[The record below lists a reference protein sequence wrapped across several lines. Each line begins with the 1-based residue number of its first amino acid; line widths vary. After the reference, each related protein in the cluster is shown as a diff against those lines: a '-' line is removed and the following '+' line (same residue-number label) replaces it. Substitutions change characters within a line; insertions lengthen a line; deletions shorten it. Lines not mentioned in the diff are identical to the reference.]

1 MPVFHTKTIESILD
15 PVAQQ
20 VSKLVILHEEA
31 EDGIPMPDLQQPVR
45 SVSNAVSNLVKVGRE
60 TINSSDDPILRQD
73 MPAALVRVER
83 SSKLL
88 EEASDMLKHDPFSS
102 PARKRLIEGSGG
114 ILQATS
120 ALLLCFDESEVR
132 KIIKECHRVLDYL
145 AVAEVIETLDELV
158 QFLRDLSPC
167 LSKVSREVSAR
178 EKELTHQL
186 KSTEMNGKYQ
196 CCKEDYP
203 DYVCIRCHNVY
214 HPCCVDGANVLK
226 LDGFQIYCS
235 LECESRDVEDNVRN
249 ADLEAVIV
257 KLRKELAERSNY
269 LKRLSKTFLQFEDD
283 VMYKENEYETTLLQ
297 QQEKI
302 KGLTKEIAELKRQ
315 KEQSNEKSNEHARY
329 VQKLEKDF
337 VELSDMYKQMVS
349 TIRMLECDNMN
360 YQKLVQDFK
369 TKSEA
374 EEAVELVESAPVASK
389 VEETSKDS
397 SKAKETSDDV
407 NKVASPT
414 NDFNGNTLFLLGYTC
429 AVNLYKMLT
438 REVSGD
444 KQSSVKFEN
453 VPETINN
460 LVKSI
465 AEFHN
470 LGKFTFY
477 MFKGIFSTLIPS
489 GGFLQYKPLLVH
501 SEILVRCLEQ
511 VKTLAPILICSMK
524 IYIHI
529 VSQGGKGAEEA
540 AENRNYLAQRMTDE
554 INEII
559 RVLQLTSYD
568 EEQSELDNLTVLKKL
583 QNAISNKINAANDW
597 LFDPNAVRGGVG
609 EKSLRQIIEAA
620 QKVADR
626 CLPND
631 AHVINKLCSDLTT
644 MTDALCELRQ
654 DGKGATPQAE
664 SLARGIREKLGNLQQ
679 AVMNAVVAVDKTGLQ
694 QTAHT
699 VQGRLEQA
707 RKWLSNPGHDDKGLG
722 KRAINAIVE
731 EGRRVADGLPG
742 VQKAEILQLCDE
754 VDGLSRQLA
763 DLCAQG
769 LGNSPQAQEVARKLS
784 QKLHELKEKI
794 NQAVVNR
801 VVEDFIDIL
810 TPLKV
815 FTEAVLAP
823 EGTPNRD
830 LNFSD
835 KAANLQQF
843 SNRAVKTAKMVAA
856 GGSSG
861 NKKLAEALQSAANQV
876 ESLTPQLISAGSIR
890 MNYPTSKAA
899 DEHFENLRQQYA
911 DTLTRVR
918 NLCDEATDSAD
929 FIKASEEQMRKHTF
943 LCEEGIKNRQP
954 QKMVDNTS
962 AIARLANRVLLVA
975 KQECE
980 NSEDPSFIN
989 NLDRASDV
997 LQNSIPPMVQ
1007 DAKLVAINPADSHAA
1022 SKWRDSNKA
1031 LLNAVGN
1038 VRQAV
1043 QVNPELPPLPD
1054 INSLN
1059 LGEPLRNTPTPSREL
1074 EGLSPAGHQHG
1085 GRVSPLPKWARG
1097 DNSDLLCQELASH
1110 CQDAGRSQFIPEYII
1125 EDEQAP
1131 PRPPLP
1137 YDGAP
1142 VRPPPPPE
1150 TDDEDEVFKTAPLPS
1165 QPIMVAAHNLHREV
1179 RQWSAKDNELIAA
1192 AQRMAKLMARLSELV
1207 HNDDKGSKRELI
1219 ATAKAIADASADVTR
1234 IAKQLARE
1242 CTDKR
1247 IRTNLLQV
1255 CERIPTIAT
1264 QLKILSTVKATML
1277 GSQGSEEDREA
1288 TEMLEGN
1295 AQNLMQSVKET
1306 VRAAESAS
1314 VKIHAQ
1320 THGRLRWVRKQ
1331 PWYAYA

>member
-1 MPVFHTKTIESILD
+1 MPVFHTKTIESILE

-31 EDGIPMPDLQQPVR
+31 EDGIPMPDLEQPVR
-45 SVSNAVSNLVKVGRE
+45 SVSTAVSNLVKVGRE

-88 EEASDMLKHDPFSS
+88 EEASSMLKSDPYSS

-132 KIIKECHRVLDYL
+132 KIIRECHRVLDYL

-178 EKELTHQL
+178 EKELTHQ
-186 KSTEMNGKYQ
+186 
-196 CCKEDYP
+196 
-203 DYVCIRCHNVY
+203 
-214 HPCCVDGANVLK
+214 
-226 LDGFQIYCS
+226 
-235 LECESRDVEDNVRN
+235 
-249 ADLEAVIV
+249 
-257 KLRKELAERSNY
+257 
-269 LKRLSKTFLQFEDD
+269 
-283 VMYKENEYETTLLQ
+283 
-297 QQEKI
+297 
-302 KGLTKEIAELKRQ
+302 
-315 KEQSNEKSNEHARY
+315 
-329 VQKLEKDF
+329 
-337 VELSDMYKQMVS
+337 
-349 TIRMLECDNMN
+349 
-360 YQKLVQDFK
+360 
-369 TKSEA
+369 
-374 EEAVELVESAPVASK
+374 
-389 VEETSKDS
+389 
-397 SKAKETSDDV
+397 
-407 NKVASPT
+407 
-414 NDFNGNTLFLLGYTC
+414 
-429 AVNLYKMLT
+429 
-438 REVSGD
+438 
-444 KQSSVKFEN
+444 
-453 VPETINN
+453 
-460 LVKSI
+460 
-465 AEFHN
+465 
-470 LGKFTFY
+470 
-477 MFKGIFSTLIPS
+477 
-489 GGFLQYKPLLVH
+489 VH

-524 IYIHI
+524 IYIQI
-529 VSQGGKGAEEA
+529 VSQGGKRAEEA
-540 AENRNYLAQRMTDE
+540 IENRNYLAQRMTDE

-568 EEQSELDNLTVLKKL
+568 EEQSDLDNLTVLKKL
-583 QNAISNKINAANDW
+583 QNAIQNKINTANDW
-597 LFDPNAVRGGVG
+597 LLDPTAVRGGIG
-609 EKSLRQIIEAA
+609 EKSLRQIIEDA
-620 QKVADR
+620 QRVAER
-626 CLPND
+626 CLPQD
-631 AHVINKLCSDLTT
+631 AHSINKLCSELNT

-654 DGKGATPQAE
+654 DGKGSTPQAE
-664 SLARGIREKLGNLQQ
+664 SLARGIKEKLGHLQQ
-679 AVMNAVVAVDKTGLQ
+679 AVLNAVVAVDKAGLQ

-707 RKWLSNPGHDDKGLG
+707 RKWLSNPGQDDKGLG
-722 KRAINAIVE
+722 RRAIALIVE
-731 EGRRVADGLPG
+731 EGRKVADGLPG
-742 VQKAEILQLCDE
+742 VQKAEILQLCEE
-754 VDGLSRQLA
+754 VDSLSRDLA
-763 DLCAQG
+763 ELCAQG
-769 LGNSPQAQEVARKLS
+769 KGNSPEAQEIARKLS
-784 QKLHELKEKI
+784 QKLHELKERI

-801 VVEDFIDIL
+801 VVEDFIDIV
-810 TPLKV
+810 TPLKQ
-815 FTEAVLAP
+815 FTEAALAP

-830 LNFSD
+830 QNFSD

-856 GGSSG
+856 GGSGG
-861 NKKLAEALQSAANQV
+861 NKKLAESLQSAANQV
-876 ESLTPQLISAGSIR
+876 DSLTPQLVSAGSIR

-911 DTLTRVR
+911 DTVTKMR

-943 LCEEGIKNRQP
+943 LCEEAIKNKQP

-975 KQECE
+975 KQESD
-980 NSEDPSFIN
+980 NSEDPAFIDDVN
-989 NLDRASDV
+989 RASDG
-997 LQNSIPPMVQ
+997 LQGTVPPMVQ
-1007 DAKLVAINPADSHAA
+1007 DAKSVAVNPGDA
-1022 SKWRDSNKA
+1022 SAVSRWRDSNKA
-1031 LLNAVGN
+1031 LLNAVGD
-1038 VRQAV
+1038 VRKAV
-1043 QVNPELPPLPD
+1043 QINPDLPPLPD

-1059 LGEPLRNTPTPSREL
+1059 LEM
-1074 EGLSPAGHQHG
+1074 
-1085 GRVSPLPKWARG
+1085 
-1097 DNSDLLCQELASH
+1097 
-1110 CQDAGRSQFIPEYII
+1110 
-1125 EDEQAP
+1125 AP

-1137 YDGAP
+1137 QDGAP
-1142 VRPPPPPE
+1142 MRPPPPE
-1150 TDDEDEVFKTAPLPS
+1150 TDDEDDVFRHAPSSS
-1165 QPIMVAAHNLHREV
+1165 QPIMVAAHSLHHEV

-1192 AQRMAKLMARLSELV
+1192 AKRMAVLMARLSELV

-1219 ATAKAIADASADVTR
+1219 ATAKAIADASDDVTR

-1277 GSQGSEEDREA
+1277 GAQGSEEDREA

-1320 THGRLRWVRKQ
+1320 THGKLRWVRRQ

>member
-1 MPVFHTKTIESILD
+1 MLF
-15 PVAQQ
+15 Q

-31 EDGIPMPDLQQPVR
+31 EDGIPMPDLEQPVR

-83 SSKLL
+83 SARLL
-88 EEASDMLKHDPFSS
+88 EEASRMLKEDPYSS

-132 KIIKECHRVLDYL
+132 KIIRECHRVLDYL
-145 AVAEVIETLDELV
+145 AVAEVIETMDELV
-158 QFLRDLSPC
+158 NFLRDLSPC

-178 EKELTHQL
+178 EKELTHQ
-186 KSTEMNGKYQ
+186 
-196 CCKEDYP
+196 
-203 DYVCIRCHNVY
+203 
-214 HPCCVDGANVLK
+214 
-226 LDGFQIYCS
+226 
-235 LECESRDVEDNVRN
+235 
-249 ADLEAVIV
+249 
-257 KLRKELAERSNY
+257 
-269 LKRLSKTFLQFEDD
+269 
-283 VMYKENEYETTLLQ
+283 
-297 QQEKI
+297 
-302 KGLTKEIAELKRQ
+302 
-315 KEQSNEKSNEHARY
+315 
-329 VQKLEKDF
+329 
-337 VELSDMYKQMVS
+337 
-349 TIRMLECDNMN
+349 
-360 YQKLVQDFK
+360 
-369 TKSEA
+369 
-374 EEAVELVESAPVASK
+374 
-389 VEETSKDS
+389 
-397 SKAKETSDDV
+397 
-407 NKVASPT
+407 
-414 NDFNGNTLFLLGYTC
+414 
-429 AVNLYKMLT
+429 
-438 REVSGD
+438 
-444 KQSSVKFEN
+444 
-453 VPETINN
+453 
-460 LVKSI
+460 
-465 AEFHN
+465 
-470 LGKFTFY
+470 
-477 MFKGIFSTLIPS
+477 
-489 GGFLQYKPLLVH
+489 VH

-511 VKTLAPILICSMK
+511 VKTLAPILICAMK

-529 VSQGGKGAEEA
+529 VAQGGKGAEEA

-568 EEQSELDNLTVLKKL
+568 EEQSDLDNLTVLKKL
-583 QNAISNKINAANDW
+583 QNAIANKINAANDW
-597 LFDPNAVRGGVG
+597 LLDPNAVRGGVG
-609 EKSLRQIIEAA
+609 EKSLRSIIESAR
-620 QKVADR
+620 KVAER
-626 CLPND
+626 CLPED
-631 AHVINKLCSDLTT
+631 AHTINKICGDLTT

-664 SLARGIREKLGNLQQ
+664 ALARGIKDKLGHLQQ
-679 AVMNAVVAVDKTGLQ
+679 AVMNAVIAVDKAGLQ

-699 VQGRLEQA
+699 VQGRMEQA

-722 KRAINAIVE
+722 RRAINAIVT
-731 EGRRVADGLPG
+731 EGRKVAEGLPG
-742 VQKAEILQLCDE
+742 MQKAEILQLCDD
-754 VDGLSRQLA
+754 VDALSRQ
-763 DLCAQG
+763 G
-769 LGNSPQAQEVARKLS
+769 KGNTPQAHEIARKLS

-794 NQAVVNR
+794 NSAVVNR
-801 VVEDFIDIL
+801 VVEDFIDIV
-810 TPLKV
+810 TPLKQ

-830 LNFSD
+830 QNFHD

-843 SNRAVKTAKMVAA
+843 SNRAVKTAKMVATSS
-856 GGSSG
+856 SSG
-861 NKKLAEALQSAANQV
+861 NKKLAEALQIAANQV

-911 DTLTRVR
+911 DTITKVR

-929 FIKASEEQMRKHTF
+929 FIKASEEQMKKHTF
-943 LCEEGIKNRQP
+943 LCEEAIKNRQP

-975 KQECE
+975 KQESD
-980 NSEDPSFIN
+980 NSEDPHFIDTLN
-989 NLDRASDV
+989 RASDA
-997 LQNSIPPMVQ
+997 LQNSVPPMVQ
-1007 DAKLVAINPADSHAA
+1007 DAKAVALNPSDPGAA
-1022 SKWRDSNKA
+1022 SRWRESNKS
-1031 LLNAVGN
+1031 LLNAVRQ
-1038 VRQAV
+1038 VRDAV
-1043 QVNPELPPLPD
+1043 QVSPPPPPLPD
-1054 INSLN
+1054 LN
-1059 LGEPLRNTPTPSREL
+1059 ALHLESSPSNYFVDKVGEPLRNTPTPGREY
-1074 EGLSPAGHQHG
+1074 GALSPTQHQQ
-1085 GRVSPLPKWARG
+1085 GRLSPLPKWARG
-1097 DNSDLLCQELASH
+1097 DNSDLLCQELAPNYYEA
-1110 CQDAGRSQFIPEYII
+1110 D
-1125 EDEQAP
+1125 QAP

-1137 YDGAP
+1137 HDGAP
-1142 VRPPPPPE
+1142 MRPPPPE
-1150 TDDEDEVFKTAPLPS
+1150 TDDEDEVFKKAPLPS

-1314 VKIHAQ
+1314 VRIHAQ
-1320 THGRLRWVRKQ
+1320 THGKLRWVRKQ

>member
-45 SVSNAVSNLVKVGRE
+45 SVSNAVFNLVKVGRE
-60 TINSSDDPILRQD
+60 TINSSDDAILRQD

-88 EEASDMLKHDPFSS
+88 EEASDMLKQDPFSS

-167 LSKVSREVSAR
+167 LSKVTREVSAR
-178 EKELTHQL
+178 EKELTHQ
-186 KSTEMNGKYQ
+186 
-196 CCKEDYP
+196 
-203 DYVCIRCHNVY
+203 
-214 HPCCVDGANVLK
+214 
-226 LDGFQIYCS
+226 
-235 LECESRDVEDNVRN
+235 
-249 ADLEAVIV
+249 
-257 KLRKELAERSNY
+257 
-269 LKRLSKTFLQFEDD
+269 
-283 VMYKENEYETTLLQ
+283 
-297 QQEKI
+297 
-302 KGLTKEIAELKRQ
+302 
-315 KEQSNEKSNEHARY
+315 
-329 VQKLEKDF
+329 
-337 VELSDMYKQMVS
+337 
-349 TIRMLECDNMN
+349 
-360 YQKLVQDFK
+360 
-369 TKSEA
+369 
-374 EEAVELVESAPVASK
+374 
-389 VEETSKDS
+389 
-397 SKAKETSDDV
+397 
-407 NKVASPT
+407 
-414 NDFNGNTLFLLGYTC
+414 
-429 AVNLYKMLT
+429 
-438 REVSGD
+438 
-444 KQSSVKFEN
+444 
-453 VPETINN
+453 
-460 LVKSI
+460 
-465 AEFHN
+465 
-470 LGKFTFY
+470 
-477 MFKGIFSTLIPS
+477 
-489 GGFLQYKPLLVH
+489 VH

-511 VKTLAPILICSMK
+511 IKTLAPILICSMK

-540 AENRNYLAQRMTDE
+540 AENRNYLCQRMTDE

-568 EEQSELDNLTVLKKL
+568 EEQSDLDNLTVLKKL
-583 QNAISNKINAANDW
+583 QNAIVNKINAANDW
-597 LFDPNAVRGGVG
+597 LFDPTAVRGGVG
-609 EKSLRQIIEAA
+609 EKSLRQIIDAA

-626 CLPND
+626 CLPQD
-631 AHVINKLCSDLTT
+631 AHAIKKICSDLTT

-664 SLARGIREKLGNLQQ
+664 SLARGIRDKLGDLQQ

-722 KRAINAIVE
+722 QRAISAIVE
-731 EGRRVADGLPG
+731 EGRKVADGLPG

-754 VDGLSRQLA
+754 VDTLSHHLA
-763 DLCAQG
+763 DLCRQG
-769 LGNSPQAQEVARKLS
+769 LGNTPQAQEVARHLS

-801 VVEDFIDIL
+801 VVEDFIDIV
-810 TPLKV
+810 TPLKQ
-815 FTEAVLAP
+815 FTEAALAP

-830 LNFSD
+830 QNFAD
-835 KAANLQQF
+835 KAANIQQF

-861 NKKLAEALQSAANQV
+861 NKKLAEALQCAANQV

-911 DTLTRVR
+911 DTLTKVR
-918 NLCDEATDSAD
+918 NLCDEATDSGD
-929 FIKASEEQMRKHTF
+929 FIKASEEQMKKHTF
-943 LCEEGIKNRQP
+943 LCEEAIKNRQP

-975 KQECE
+975 KQESD
-980 NSEDPSFIN
+980 NSEDPNFIEN
-989 NLDRASDV
+989 VNSASDL
-997 LQNSIPPMVQ
+997 LQSAVPPMVQ
-1007 DAKLVAINPADSHAA
+1007 DAKLVAVNPADSNAA

-1031 LLNAVGN
+1031 LLNAVGQ

-1043 QVNPELPPLPD
+1043 QVNPDLPPLPD

-1059 LGEPLRNTPTPSREL
+1059 LETTPNRY
-1074 EGLSPAGHQHG
+1074 
-1085 GRVSPLPKWARG
+1085 
-1097 DNSDLLCQELASH
+1097 
-1110 CQDAGRSQFIPEYII
+1110 FI
-1125 EDEQAP
+1125 DKDQAP

-1137 YDGAP
+1137 YEGVP
-1142 VRPPPPPE
+1142 VRPPPPE

-1179 RQWSAKDNELIAA
+1179 RQWSAKDNDLIAA

-1320 THGRLRWVRKQ
+1320 THGKLRWVRKQ